1 MMEYVE
7 RLLRALR
14 PAFTRE
20 ATFAWFV
27 VAFAGVV
34 TRQDVYGVSSIIRA
48 LSLAPVYYPAL
59 LHFFHSTAW
68 TAVMRQSGMAATSTA
83 GGATWTSL

>member
-1 MMEYVE
+1 MMGYLEG
-7 RLLRALR
+7 LFRALR

-34 TRQDVYGVSSIIRA
+34 TRQEVYGVSSIVRA
-48 LSLAPVYYPAL
+48 LSLAPAYYPAL
-59 LHFFHSTAW
+59 LHFFIPRHGLPKASIAN
-68 TAVMRQSGMAATSTA
+68 GKH
-83 GGATWTSL
+83 G

>member
-1 MMEYVE
+1 MMGYLEG
-7 RLLRALR
+7 LLRALR

-27 VAFAGVV
+27 VALAGVI
-34 TRQDVYGVSSIIRA
+34 TRQDVYGVSSIVRA

-59 LHFFHSTAW
+59 LHFFHSGIG
-68 TAVMRQSGMAATSTA
+68 VGPRQAIDSQSVACVVGV
-83 GGATWTSL
+83 GDGA

>member
-1 MMEYVE
+1 MMGYLDG
-7 RLLRALR
+7 LLRALR
-14 PAFTRE
+14 PAFTRQ

-34 TRQDVYGVSSIIRA
+34 TRQDVYGVSSIVRA

-68 TAVMRQSGMAATSTA
+68 TAER
-83 GGATWTSL
+83 L